1 MFRLDFEFEEEIP
14 SLMEEIPYHI
24 KYKPITDVEHRS
36 AQLASI
42 LPTHRVSKS
51 EKIKATKI

>member
-24 KYKPITDVEHRS
+24 KYKPITDIEHRS
-36 AQLASI
+36 AQLESI

-51 EKIKATKI
+51 EKIKAT